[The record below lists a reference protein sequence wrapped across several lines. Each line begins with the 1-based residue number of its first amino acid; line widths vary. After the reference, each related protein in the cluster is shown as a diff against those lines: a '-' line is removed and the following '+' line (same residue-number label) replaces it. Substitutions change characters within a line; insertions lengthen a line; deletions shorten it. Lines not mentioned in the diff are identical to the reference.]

1 MVGAGFLARVAIAAA
16 LAGVALVLPVADF
29 AAAALAGLLFLGVG
43 QLIGMVPGE
52 VRDALAPRRLLARQ
66 R

>member
-1 MVGAGFLARVAIAAA
+1 MVSAGFLGRVAAAA
-16 LAGVALVLPVADF
+16 AAACVALVLPLPDF
-29 AAAALAGLLFLGVG
+29 AAAALAGVLFLGVG